1 MRTDFQ
7 NMLKSWLSA
16 EEAERLIATLDTPPP
31 VSIRQ
36 HALKAQGELFPG
48 SEPIPGVPGR
58 YLIQGLSLLWI
69 PVFMQERIMY
79 RKHPACLYAGWNL
92 LTE

>member
-48 SEPIPGVPGR
+48 SEPIPWCPRGR
-58 YLIQGLSLLWI
+58 YLSTR
-69 PVFMQERIMY
+69 PVFTLDPRF
-79 RKHPACLYAGWNL
+79 HAGAY
-92 LTE
+92 